1 LARYRRRKFDSEA
14 HKGIYTSPLPRAGP
28 YAEPRYHAEPV
39 DRSTSPWRPPEANYE
54 LRLERPDDGKL
65 DLEALLE
72 RMDGEFVEQVKE
84 IGRRLVEA
92 EYEEIKELEE
102 ARQRE
107 GQLGIEREIVSLD
120 DLPDSWFERRKRQHP
135 SPFYD
140 G

>member
-1 LARYRRRKFDSEA
+1 MGRYRRRKFDTEYISA
-14 HKGIYTSPLPRAGP
+14 LPRAGP
-28 YAEPRYHAEPV
+28 YTEPRYHAEPV

-54 LRLERPDDGKL
+54 LRLERADGGKL

-84 IGRRLVEA
+84 FGRRLVET
-92 EYEEIKELEE
+92 EYEEMKEVEE

-107 GQLGIEREIVSLD
+107 GQQGIEREIVSLD
-120 DLPDSWFERRKRQHP
+120 DLPESWFERRKRQHP